1 HLVLILVYNMKKIYA
16 IAFSLLLFSSCDNY
30 LEVKTYGKAIPKTS
44 EEFSSILHRHLN
56 SIDNG
61 EDHVLLESSSDLV
74 TMESITDNFNAT
86 LTLSGGST
94 LQMYIGGS
102 LNNKQ
107 ARYQRLYELIRDANI
122 IISNLPSQQSAEEKT
137 VMGTAY
143 AMRSIAYYHLLR
155 DFCEPFEDDGQLGVP
170 IVVDFDMEE
179 RPVRASYG
187 AVKALIE
194 SDFEKA
200 LTYQLS
206 DEIYRYT
213 HDVVKAYYT
222 KYFFWTKQWDKVI
235 TLSEEIV
242 QDYPLV
248 RGAEYLSMIQL
259 TNNKVGNVLI
269 RSYLYSFTTAISFAN
284 SQSIIKQRPLSQEF
298 VESFQDEYNDIRYV
312 LTTNNKRINQK
323 LLVGKLRS
331 AEFVLMLAEANAHL
345 NNSEEAV
352 RWTNHLRENRLIHF
366 TPYAL
371 ASLPNETTSG
381 IIQVDVNG
389 KTLSP
394 LMATILNE
402 RRKELHAE
410 GDRFYEL
417 KRNGRPEFWVS
428 NNGLKYTTKK
438 FMYTFP
444 LPRTDM
450 ELTPGLIQNEGYEF

>member
-1 HLVLILVYNMKKIYA
+1 MKKIYA
-16 IAFSLLLFSSCDNY
+16 IALAFLLFSSCDNY

-143 AMRSIAYYHLLR
+143 AMRAIAYYHLLR

-235 TLSEEIV
+235 TLSEELV

-248 RGAEYLSMIQL
+248 RGAEYLSMIQS

-284 SQSIIKQRPLSQEF
+284 SQSIIKQRPLSKEF
-298 VESFQDEYNDIRYV
+298 VESFQDEYNDFRFV

-323 LLVGKLRS
+323 LLVGKVRS
-331 AEFVLMLAEANAHL
+331 AEFVLMLAEANAQL
-345 NNSEEAV
+345 NNSEAAL
-352 RWTNHLRENRLIHF
+352 RWINHLRENRLIHF
-366 TPYAL
+366 TPYTL
-371 ASLPNETTSG
+371 ASLPKETTSG
-381 IIQVDVNG
+381 IIQVDANG
-389 KTLSP
+389 KALSP

-444 LPRTDM
+444 LPRTDI

>member
-1 HLVLILVYNMKKIYA
+1 MKKIYA
-16 IAFSLLLFSSCDNY
+16 IALALLLFSSCDNY

-107 ARYQRLYELIRDANI
+107 ARYQRLYEVIRDANI
-122 IISNLPSQQSAEEKT
+122 IINNLPSQQSAEEKT

-143 AMRSIAYYHLLR
+143 AMRAMAYYHLLR
-155 DFCEPFEDDGQLGVP
+155 DFCEPFADDGQLGVP

-213 HDVVKAYYT
+213 HDVVKAYYA

-248 RGAEYLSMIQL
+248 RGAEYLSMIQS
-259 TNNKVGNVLI
+259 TNNKAGNVLI

-284 SQSIIKQRPLSQEF
+284 SQSIIKQRPLSKEF

-331 AEFVLMLAEANAHL
+331 AEFVLMLAEANAHF
-345 NNSEEAV
+345 NNSEEAL
-352 RWTNHLRENRLIHF
+352 RWINHLRENRLIHY
-366 TPYAL
+366 TPYTL
-371 ASLPNETTSG
+371 VSLPNETTSG

-389 KTLSP
+389 KALSP

-444 LPRTDM
+444 LPRTDI
-450 ELTPGLIQNEGYEF
+450 ELTAGLIQNEGYEF

>member
-1 HLVLILVYNMKKIYA
+1 MKKIYA
-16 IAFSLLLFSSCDNY
+16 IALALLLFSSCDNY

-107 ARYQRLYELIRDANI
+107 ARYQRLYEVIRDANI
-122 IISNLPSQQSAEEKT
+122 IINNLPSQQSAEEKT

-143 AMRSIAYYHLLR
+143 AMRAMAYYHLLR
-155 DFCEPFEDDGQLGVP
+155 DFCEPFADDGQLGVP

-213 HDVVKAYYT
+213 HDVVKAYYA

-248 RGAEYLSMIQL
+248 RGAEYLSMIQS
-259 TNNKVGNVLI
+259 TNNKAGNVLI

-284 SQSIIKQRPLSQEF
+284 SQSIIKQRPLSKEF

-331 AEFVLMLAEANAHL
+331 AEFVLMLAEANAHF
-345 NNSEEAV
+345 NNSEEAL
-352 RWTNHLRENRLIHF
+352 RWINHLRENRLIHY
-366 TPYAL
+366 TPYTV

-389 KTLSP
+389 KALSP

-444 LPRTDM
+444 LPRTDI

>member
-1 HLVLILVYNMKKIYA
+1 MKKIYA
-16 IAFSLLLFSSCDNY
+16 IALALLLFSSCDNY

-102 LNNKQ
+102 LNKKQ
-107 ARYQRLYELIRDANI
+107 ARYQRLYEVIRDANI
-122 IISNLPSQQSAEEKT
+122 IINNLPSQQSAEEKT

-143 AMRSIAYYHLLR
+143 AMRAISYYHLLR
-155 DFCEPFEDDGQLGVP
+155 DFCEPFADDGQLGVP

-213 HDVVKAYYT
+213 HDVVKAYYA

-248 RGAEYLSMIQL
+248 RGAEYLSMIQS
-259 TNNKVGNVLI
+259 TNNKIGNVLI

-284 SQSIIKQRPLSQEF
+284 SQSIIKQRPLSKEF

-312 LTTNNKRINQK
+312 LSTNNKRINQK

-331 AEFVLMLAEANAHL
+331 AELVLMLAEANAHL
-345 NNSEEAV
+345 NNSEEAL
-352 RWTNHLRENRLIHF
+352 RWINHLRENRLIHF
-366 TPYAL
+366 TPYTL
-371 ASLPNETTSG
+371 ATLPNETTSG

-389 KTLSP
+389 KALSP

-444 LPRTDM
+444 LPRTDI

>member
-1 HLVLILVYNMKKIYA
+1 MKKIYA
-16 IAFSLLLFSSCDNY
+16 IAVALLLFSSCDNY
-30 LEVKTYGKAIPKTS
+30 LEVKNYGKAIPKTS

-74 TMESITDNFNAT
+74 SMESITDNFNAT

-107 ARYQRLYELIRDANI
+107 ARYQRLYEVIRDANI
-122 IISNLPSQQSAEEKT
+122 IINNLPSQQSAEEKT

-143 AMRSIAYYHLLR
+143 TMRAIAYYHLLR
-155 DFCEPFEDDGQLGVP
+155 DFCEPFADDGQLGVP

-206 DEIYRYT
+206 DEIYRFT
-213 HDVVKAYYT
+213 HDVVKAYYA
-222 KYFFWTKQWDKVI
+222 KYFFWTKQWDKVV
-235 TLSEEIV
+235 TLSEELV
-242 QDYPLV
+242 EDYPLV
-248 RGAEYLSMIQL
+248 RGAEYLSMIQS

-284 SQSIIKQRPLSQEF
+284 SQSILKQRPLSKEF

-323 LLVGKLRS
+323 LIVGKLRS

-345 NNSEEAV
+345 NNSEAAL
-352 RWTNHLRENRLIHF
+352 RWINHLRENRLIHY
-366 TPYAL
+366 TPYTL
-371 ASLPNETTSG
+371 VSLPNETTSG
-381 IIQVDVNG
+381 IIQVDANG
-389 KTLSP
+389 KALSP

-402 RRKELHAE
+402 RRKELHVE

-417 KRNGRPEFWVS
+417 KRNGRPEFWVA

-444 LPRTDM
+444 LPRTDI

>member
-1 HLVLILVYNMKKIYA
+1 MKKIYA

-107 ARYQRLYELIRDANI
+107 SRYQRLYEVIRDANI
-122 IISNLPSQQSAEEKT
+122 IINNLPSQQSAEEKT

-143 AMRSIAYYHLLR
+143 AMRAIAYYHLLR
-155 DFCEPFEDDGQLGVP
+155 DFCEPFADDAQLGVP

-213 HDVVKAYYT
+213 HDVVKAYYA

-242 QDYPLV
+242 KDYPLV
-248 RGAEYLSMIQL
+248 RGAEYLSMIQS

-284 SQSIIKQRPLSQEF
+284 SQSIIKQRPLSKEF
-298 VESFQDEYNDIRYV
+298 VDSFQDEYNDIRFV

-323 LLVGKLRS
+323 LLVGKVRS

-345 NNSEEAV
+345 NNSESALK
-352 RWTNHLRENRLIHF
+352 WINHLREKRLIHF
-366 TPYAL
+366 TPYTL

-381 IIQVDVNG
+381 IIQMDVNG
-389 KTLSP
+389 KALSP

-444 LPRTDM
+444 LPRTDI

>member
-1 HLVLILVYNMKKIYA
+1 MKKIYA
-16 IAFSLLLFSSCDNY
+16 IALALLLFSSCDNY

-107 ARYQRLYELIRDANI
+107 TRYQRLYEVIRDANI
-122 IISNLPSQQSAEEKT
+122 ILNNLPSQQSAEEKT

-143 AMRSIAYYHLLR
+143 AMRAMAYYHLLR
-155 DFCEPFEDDGQLGVP
+155 DFCEPFADDGQLGVP

-213 HDVVKAYYT
+213 HDVVKAYYS

-248 RGAEYLSMIQL
+248 RGAEYLSMIQS
-259 TNNKVGNVLI
+259 TNNKIGNVLI

-284 SQSIIKQRPLSQEF
+284 SQSIIKQRPLSKEF

-345 NNSEEAV
+345 NHSEEAL
-352 RWTNHLRENRLIHF
+352 RWINHLRENRLIHF
-366 TPYAL
+366 TPYTL

-381 IIQVDVNG
+381 IIQMDANG
-389 KTLSP
+389 KALSP

-444 LPRTDM
+444 LPRTDI

>member
-1 HLVLILVYNMKKIYA
+1 MKKIYA
-16 IAFSLLLFSSCDNY
+16 IALALLLFSSCDNY

-102 LNNKQ
+102 LNKKQ
-107 ARYQRLYELIRDANI
+107 ARYQRLYEVIRDANI
-122 IISNLPSQQSAEEKT
+122 IINNLPSQQSAEEKT

-143 AMRSIAYYHLLR
+143 AMRAISYYHLLR
-155 DFCEPFEDDGQLGVP
+155 DFCEPFADDGQLGVP

-213 HDVVKAYYT
+213 HDVVKAYYA

-248 RGAEYLSMIQL
+248 RGAEYLSMIQS
-259 TNNKVGNVLI
+259 TNNKIGNVLI

-284 SQSIIKQRPLSQEF
+284 SQSIIKQRPLSKEF

-312 LTTNNKRINQK
+312 LSTNNKRINQK

-331 AEFVLMLAEANAHL
+331 AELVLMLAEANAHL
-345 NNSEEAV
+345 NNSEEAL
-352 RWTNHLRENRLIHF
+352 RWINHLRENRLINF
-366 TPYAL
+366 TPYTV

-389 KTLSP
+389 KALSP

-444 LPRTDM
+444 LPRTDI

>member
-1 HLVLILVYNMKKIYA
+1 MKKIYA
-16 IAFSLLLFSSCDNY
+16 IALALLLFSSCDNY

-102 LNNKQ
+102 LNKKQ
-107 ARYQRLYELIRDANI
+107 ARYQRLYEVIRDANI
-122 IISNLPSQQSAEEKT
+122 IINNLPSQQSAEEKT

-143 AMRSIAYYHLLR
+143 AMRAISYYHLLR
-155 DFCEPFEDDGQLGVP
+155 DFCEPFADDGQLGVP

-194 SDFEKA
+194 SDFENA

-213 HDVVKAYYT
+213 HDVVKAYYA

-248 RGAEYLSMIQL
+248 RGAEYLSMIQS
-259 TNNKVGNVLI
+259 TNNKIGNVLI

-284 SQSIIKQRPLSQEF
+284 SQSIIKQRPLSKEF

-312 LTTNNKRINQK
+312 LSTNNKRINQK

-331 AEFVLMLAEANAHL
+331 AELVLMLAEANAHL
-345 NNSEEAV
+345 NNSEEAL
-352 RWTNHLRENRLIHF
+352 RWINHLRENRLINF
-366 TPYAL
+366 TPYTV

-389 KTLSP
+389 KALSP

-444 LPRTDM
+444 LPRTDI

>member
-1 HLVLILVYNMKKIYA
+1 MKKIYA
-16 IAFSLLLFSSCDNY
+16 IALALLLFSSCDNY

-107 ARYQRLYELIRDANI
+107 ARYQRLYEVIRDANI
-122 IISNLPSQQSAEEKT
+122 IINNLPSQQSAEEKT

-143 AMRSIAYYHLLR
+143 AMRAMAYYHLLR
-155 DFCEPFEDDGQLGVP
+155 DFCEPFADDGQLGVP

-213 HDVVKAYYT
+213 HDVVKAYYA

-248 RGAEYLSMIQL
+248 RGAEYLSMIQS
-259 TNNKVGNVLI
+259 TNNKAGNVLI

-284 SQSIIKQRPLSQEF
+284 SQSIIKQRPLSKEF

-331 AEFVLMLAEANAHL
+331 AEFVLMLAEANAHF
-345 NNSEEAV
+345 NNSEEAL
-352 RWTNHLRENRLIHF
+352 RWINHLRENRLIHY
-366 TPYAL
+366 TPYTL
-371 ASLPNETTSG
+371 VSLPNETTSG

-389 KTLSP
+389 KALSP

-444 LPRTDM
+444 LPRTDI

>member
-1 HLVLILVYNMKKIYA
+1 MKKIYA

-248 RGAEYLSMIQL
+248 RGAEYLSMIQS

-345 NNSEEAV
+345 NNSEEAL
-352 RWTNHLRENRLIHF
+352 RWINHLRENRLIHF
-366 TPYAL
+366 TPYTL

>member
-1 HLVLILVYNMKKIYA
+1 MKKIYA
-16 IAFSLLLFSSCDNY
+16 IAFTLLLFSSCDNY

-61 EDHVLLESSSDLV
+61 EDHVLLENSSDLV

-122 IISNLPSQQSAEEKT
+122 ILNNLPSQQSTEEKT

-143 AMRSIAYYHLLR
+143 AMRAIAYYHLLR

-194 SDFEKA
+194 SDFEQA

-213 HDVVKAYYT
+213 HDVVKAYYA
-222 KYFFWTKQWDKVI
+222 KYFFWTKQWDKVV
-235 TLSEEIV
+235 TLSEELV

-248 RGAEYLSMIQL
+248 RGAEYLSMIQS

-284 SQSIIKQRPLSQEF
+284 SQSIINQRTLSKEF

-345 NNSEEAV
+345 NNSEAALK
-352 RWTNHLRENRLIHF
+352 WINHLRENRLIHF
-366 TPYAL
+366 TPYTLAAL
-371 ASLPNETTSG
+371 PKETTSG
-381 IIQVDVNG
+381 IIQVDANG
-389 KTLSP
+389 KALSP
-394 LMATILNE
+394 LIATILNE